1 MESSAQEGFDSDEA
15 QFQMRTAVRNA
26 TVLWPRAR
34 LVLETLMVLMSLGAV
49 TGEILVIFFVCCSKK
64 FLTVTSVLIINLAI
78 SDFLVGIGV
87 MPFVAVSIMNNGWVK
102 GNDLCLYVG
111 YTSSVY
117 CTASVLTL
125 AAIALDRYFAIVD
138 CLRYDSRCTIW
149 RTGLAVLWIWLQAM
163 VTSCPPLLGWSN
175 ISFVAPMYSCAVNWA
190 NSPSYTIIMA
200 SLTFLLPAIVI
211 LFCYVKIVRVARYH
225 ARRIHSLEEH
235 LQRSRTPSVLNLQ
248 HSFMDSFTPSKLV
261 YHVSGKFVM
270 DQLDVPGEISPDAP
284 SEMSS
289 KSAGGR
295 LHSFLAQIHSSS
307 LQNPNQ
313 TQHHGVLRLFLV
325 IAAFFLCWTPYISV
339 ALVQATETALSR
351 PSSLVPPSAVTL
363 SYWLVLLNSD
373 INPLLY
379 ALLSKRF
386 QVAFQS
392 LRWKILARLG
402 SVVGRGGGAERSTGG
417 GGGESDPTNGTTHS
431 STAHSRNDGEPAYPS
446 VFTLSS
452 QLPNS
457 FKEQLNNV
465 LPVATSSRPVCH
477 KCGGQGSRTVDHL
490 QVPSKQC
497 ERNRLPYSA
506 ATKKKQATFFYGQIT
521 VRVEHDIC

>member
-1 MESSAQEGFDSDEA
+1 MSSLLF
-15 QFQMRTAVRNA
+15 FQ
-26 TVLWPRAR
+26 
-34 LVLETLMVLMSLGAV
+34 
-49 TGEILVIFFVCCSKK
+49 
-64 FLTVTSVLIINLAI
+64 
-78 SDFLVGIGV
+78 
-87 MPFVAVSIMNNGWVK
+87 
-102 GNDLCLYVG
+102 DLCLYVG

-125 AAIALDRYFAIVD
+125 TAIALERYFSIVD
-138 CLRYDSRCTIW
+138 CLRYDSRCTIR

-175 ISFVAPMYSCAVNWA
+175 ISFVAPIYSCSVNWA
-190 NSPSYTIIMA
+190 NSLSYTIVMA
-200 SLTFLLPAIVI
+200 SLTFILPAIVI

-235 LQRSRTPSVLNLQ
+235 LQRNGTPSVLNLQ

-270 DQLDVPGEISPDAP
+270 DQSDVPGEIYPDAP

-295 LHSFLAQIHSSS
+295 LHSFLAQIHSGSQ
-307 LQNPNQ
+307 QNPIQ
-313 TQHHGVLRLFLV
+313 TRHHGVLRLFLV
-325 IAAFFLCWTPYISV
+325 IAAFFLCWMPYISV

-363 SYWLVLLNSD
+363 SYWLVLFNSD

-392 LRWKILARLG
+392 LRWKIQARLG
-402 SVVGRGGGAERSTGG
+402 SMVGQGGAERSTVGG
-417 GGGESDPTNGTTHS
+417 GRDPTNGTTHS
-431 STAHSRNDGEPAYPS
+431 STAHSRNNGEPAYPS

-457 FKEQLNNV
+457 FKEQLNKV
-465 LPVATSSRPVCH
+465 LPLATSSHPVCH
-477 KCGGQGSRTVDHL
+477 KCGGQGSRTEHHL

-497 ERNRLPYSA
+497 EQNRLPYSA
-506 ATKKKQATFFYGQIT
+506 ATKKKQATFFYGPIT
-521 VRVEHDIC
+521 VRVEHDICWVYHRSALGYIHGHRNREVILNRNSILQYCCFYCIFNQINAALA

>member
-1 MESSAQEGFDSDEA
+1 MSSLLF
-15 QFQMRTAVRNA
+15 FQ
-26 TVLWPRAR
+26 
-34 LVLETLMVLMSLGAV
+34 
-49 TGEILVIFFVCCSKK
+49 
-64 FLTVTSVLIINLAI
+64 
-78 SDFLVGIGV
+78 
-87 MPFVAVSIMNNGWVK
+87 
-102 GNDLCLYVG
+102 DLCLYVG

-125 AAIALDRYFAIVD
+125 TAIALERYFSIVD
-138 CLRYDSRCTIW
+138 CLRYDSRCTIR
-149 RTGLAVLWIWLQAM
+149 RTGLAVLWIWLQAI

-175 ISFVAPMYSCAVNWA
+175 ISFVAPIYSCSVNWA
-190 NSPSYTIIMA
+190 NSPSYTIVMA

-211 LFCYVKIVRVARYH
+211 LFCYVKIVHVARYH

-235 LQRSRTPSVLNLQ
+235 LQRNRTPSVLNLQ

-270 DQLDVPGEISPDAP
+270 DQSDVPGEIYPDAP

-295 LHSFLAQIHSSS
+295 LHSFLAQIHSGSQ
-307 LQNPNQ
+307 QNPIQ
-313 TQHHGVLRLFLV
+313 TRHHGVLRLFLV
-325 IAAFFLCWTPYISV
+325 IAAFFLCWMPYISV

-363 SYWLVLLNSD
+363 SYWLVLFNSD

-392 LRWKILARLG
+392 LRWKIQARLG
-402 SVVGRGGGAERSTGG
+402 SVVGQGGAERSTVGG
-417 GGGESDPTNGTTHS
+417 GRDPTNGTTHS
-431 STAHSRNDGEPAYPS
+431 STANSRNNGEPAYPS

-457 FKEQLNNV
+457 FKEQLNKV
-465 LPVATSSRPVCH
+465 LPVATPSHPVCH
-477 KCGGQGSRTVDHL
+477 KCGGQGSRTEHHL

-497 ERNRLPYSA
+497 EQNRLPYSA
-506 ATKKKQATFFYGQIT
+506 ATKKKQATFFYGPIT
-521 VRVEHDIC
+521 VRVEHDICWVFHRSALGYIHGHRNREVLLNRNSILQYCCFYCIFNQINAALA